1 MSEHPRPEEL
11 EARIQRPR
19 PVGRVN
25 VLLVLLFWRRSAMSE
40 VLLKIDDA
48 VEHSVGLTLPDL
60 AAFPESAQYADVSR
74 LHPSRRGDGVT
85 LDAILERASVRPSAK
100 YLILHADRDDFHVCV
115 PLEAI
120 KGQGIVVYKLGSSA
134 LGIDQG
140 GPIRSTTRTPPPCH
154 TGALDDCANVK
165 YLSRIEVTER
175 RGRDTRPET
184 ETAHA
189 ALHEA
194 QANRP
199 S

>member
-1 MSEHPRPEEL
+1 MSD
-11 EARIQRPR
+11 
-19 PVGRVN
+19 
-25 VLLVLLFWRRSAMSE
+25 
-40 VLLKIDDA
+40 VLLKIDGA
-48 VEHSVGLTLPDL
+48 VEHSLGLTFPDL
-60 AAFPESAQYADVSR
+60 AAFPASDQFADVSR

-85 LDAILERASVRPSAK
+85 LDAILERASVRPTAK

-115 PLEAI
+115 PLEVI
-120 KGQGIVVYKLGSSA
+120 QGQGIVVYKVGSSA
-134 LGIDQG
+134 LGVEQG
-140 GPIRSTTRTPPPCH
+140 GPIRLIIHDPSACH
-154 TGALDDCANVK
+154 TGQLDDCANVK
-165 YLSRIEVTER
+165 YLSRIELTER